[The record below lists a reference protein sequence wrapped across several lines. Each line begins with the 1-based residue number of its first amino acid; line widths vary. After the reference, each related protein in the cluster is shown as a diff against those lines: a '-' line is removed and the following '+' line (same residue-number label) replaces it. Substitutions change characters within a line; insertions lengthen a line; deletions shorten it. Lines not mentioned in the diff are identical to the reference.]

1 MRGSGEWVGGFG
13 KTVTLRPDL
22 VIMDLSMPMMNGLD
36 AAREI
41 NRAMPAVAIILFT
54 VHGQFQK
61 VALLLSAG
69 ISALVD
75 KADPSMLLGVAHDL
89 LERNAA

>member
-1 MRGSGEWVGGFG
+1 
-13 KTVTLRPDL
+13 
-22 VIMDLSMPMMNGLD
+22 
-36 AAREI
+36 
-41 NRAMPAVAIILFT
+41 MPAVAIILFT